1 VSALQRFWRS
11 FTGLQKPLGKLL
23 FALVIAVIVFVVLA
37 PFVWMAISSVS
48 TPRALA
54 QKPPEW
60 IPDPFMWDRYK
71 ALFSSDPSSLNLP
84 VSPEK
89 FRSALFTS
97 FLVSTTTTVIAVGTG
112 AAAAFAFVRLR
123 IPGAKYL
130 LIATLAVQML
140 PVLVLIIP
148 LFLVMQSMGLLDT
161 HLGLIIVYTGYLL
174 PVVVWILVSYFE
186 SIPPDMEEAA
196 MVDGCSRVGTL
207 WRVVLPLSLPGLAAV
222 CVFSFLSAWNEF
234 FMALILTSS
243 NAKTIT
249 VAITEFTTQAGADL
263 GLMAT
268 GGMIGSVP
276 PIILAIAAHR
286 YIVSGLT
293 TGGVK
298 S

>member
-1 VSALQRFWRS
+1 MNAPHRFWRW

-23 FALVIAVIVFVVLA
+23 FALVIAAILFVVLA

-60 IPDPFMWDRYK
+60 IPDPITWDRYK
-71 ALFSSDPSSLNLP
+71 ALFSSDSSGLNLP

-97 FLVSTTTTVIAVGTG
+97 LLVSTTTTVIAVGTG

-123 IPGAKYL
+123 IPGVKYL

-148 LFLVMQSMGLLDT
+148 LFLVMQRMGLLDT

-196 MVDGCSRVGTL
+196 MVDGCSRFATL
-207 WRVVLPLSLPGLAAV
+207 WRVVLPLALPGLAAV
-222 CVFSFLSAWNEF
+222 SVFSFLSAWNEF

-268 GGMIGSVP
+268 GGMIGSIP

>member
-1 VSALQRFWRS
+1 MSALQRSWLW
-11 FTGLQKPLGKLL
+11 FTGLQKPLGKVL

-60 IPDPFMWDRYK
+60 IPDPIMWDRYK
-71 ALFSSDPSSLNLP
+71 ALFSSDPSNLNVP
-84 VSPEK
+84 VSSEK

-97 FLVSTTTTVIAVGTG
+97 LLVSTSTTVIAVGTG

-123 IPGAKYL
+123 IPGVKYL

-148 LFLVMQSMGLLDT
+148 LFLLMQSLGLLDT

-196 MVDGCSRVGTL
+196 MVDGCSRAATL
-207 WRVVLPLSLPGLAAV
+207 WRVVLPLALPGLAAV
-222 CVFSFLSAWNEF
+222 AVFSFLSAWNEF

-268 GGMIGSVP
+268 GGMIGSLP

-293 TGGVK
+293 AGGVK
-298 S
+298 A

>member
-1 VSALQRFWRS
+1 MSGTRRAWHW
-11 FTGLQKPLGKLL
+11 FTNLQKPLGKVV
-23 FALVIAVIVFVVLA
+23 FALIIAVIVFTVLA

-60 IPDPFMWDRYK
+60 IPSPATWDRYK
-71 ALFSSDPSSLNLP
+71 ALFTSESSGLNLP
-84 VSPEK
+84 VTAET
-89 FRSALFTS
+89 FRSAIFTS
-97 FLVSTTTTVIAVGTG
+97 FLVATTTTVIAVGTG

-123 IPGAKYL
+123 IPGVKYL

-148 LFLVMQSMGLLDT
+148 LFLMMQSLGLLDT

-196 MVDGCSRVGTL
+196 MVDGCSRAETL
-207 WRVVLPLSLPGLAAV
+207 VRVVLPLALPGLAAV
-222 CVFSFLSAWNEF
+222 AVFSFLSAWNEF
-234 FMALILTSS
+234 FMALIFTSS

-268 GGMIGSVP
+268 GGMIGAIP

-286 YIVSGLT
+286 
-293 TGGVK
+293 
-298 S
+298 

>member
-1 VSALQRFWRS
+1 MSGAQRGRQWFAD
-11 FTGLQKPLGKLL
+11 LQKPLGKTL
-23 FALVIAVIVFVVLA
+23 FALVIAVIVFIVLA
-37 PFVWMAISSVS
+37 PFVWMVISSIS

-60 IPDPFMWDRYK
+60 IPDPVKWDRYR
-71 ALFSSDPSSLNLP
+71 ALFGSDTSGLNLP
-84 VSPEK
+84 VAAVT
-89 FRSALFTS
+89 FRSAIFTS
-97 FLVSTTTTVIAVGTG
+97 FIVATTTTIIAVGTG

-123 IPGAKYL
+123 IPGVKYL

-148 LFLVMQSMGLLDT
+148 LFLMMQSLGLLDT
-161 HLGLIIVYTGYLL
+161 HLGLIVVYSGYLL

-196 MVDGCSRVGTL
+196 MVDGCSRAQTL
-207 WRVVLPLSLPGLAAV
+207 VRVVLPLALPGLAAV
-222 CVFSFLSAWNEF
+222 AVFSFLSAWNEF

-268 GGMIGSVP
+268 GGMIGAIP

-286 YIVSGLT
+286 YIVGGLT

-298 S
+298 A

>member
-1 VSALQRFWRS
+1 MSATRRGWQWS
-11 FTGLQKPLGKLL
+11 TNLQKPFGKVL
-23 FALVIAVIVFVVLA
+23 FSLVIAVIIITVLA

-48 TPRALA
+48 SPRALA
-54 QKPPEW
+54 QRPPEW
-60 IPDPFMWDRYK
+60 IPNPATWDRYK
-71 ALFSSDPSSLNLP
+71 ALFTSDPSSLNLP
-84 VSPEK
+84 VAPEV
-89 FRSALFTS
+89 FRKALLTS
-97 FLVSTTTTVIAVGTG
+97 FLVATTTTIIAVGTG

-123 IPGAKYL
+123 IPGVKYL

-148 LFLVMQSMGLLDT
+148 LFLLMKSFGLLDT
-161 HLGLIIVYTGYLL
+161 HLGLIVVYSGYLL

-186 SIPPDMEEAA
+186 TIPPDMEEAA
-196 MVDGCSRVGTL
+196 MVDGCSRAETL
-207 WRVVLPLSLPGLAAV
+207 VRVVLPLALPGLAAV
-222 CVFSFLSAWNEF
+222 AVFSFLSAWNEF
-234 FMALILTSS
+234 FMALIFTSS

-268 GGMIGSVP
+268 GGMIGAIP

-286 YIVSGLT
+286 YIVGGLT